1 MLIRAYSN
9 KRFMK
14 FLNNKVSF
22 EGVLVSIIILL
33 GLFGPWLT
41 YSYDSYSTLNRDTRM
56 GQLNYHS
63 KVELNPLFGSMY
75 KDDFLVERYWIITPG
90 VFLAGILLAIS
101 AIFSI
106 FKYTSKVAHFLLFIV
121 ASLGLLVFFLNVGE
135 GISIGVFTKI
145 GWGIKLTGIGLF
157 LLFVVSFREMNRNS
171 ISRYMD

>member
-1 MLIRAYSN
+1 
-9 KRFMK
+9 
-14 FLNNKVSF
+14 
-22 EGVLVSIIILL
+22 
-33 GLFGPWLT
+33 
-41 YSYDSYSTLNRDTRM
+41 
-56 GQLNYHS
+56 
-63 KVELNPLFGSMY
+63 MY